1 MVNNPQYVDLVE
13 SGLDEGISNII
24 IISNGMKKKKTSL
37 NDEVMVLMFKVLG
50 SLLVILVFAVSVDI
64 ANFLA

>member
-1 MVNNPQYVDLVE
+1 
-13 SGLDEGISNII
+13 
-24 IISNGMKKKKTSL
+24 MKKKKTSL
-37 NDEVMVLMFKVLG
+37 NDEVMTLMFKVLG